1 MLILKFIII
10 IITIIVVV
18 VVDVILYLKLMN
30 YFCRDNW
37 NVHMFPRDEELIQ
50 RIGAVTALEARAAGI
65 NYTFAPCVAVSSI
78 DSVACSSF
86 NHAVPHQFF

>member
-10 IITIIVVV
+10 IITIIVV

-78 DSVACSSF
+78 DSVAFSPF
-86 NHAVPHQFF
+86 NHALPHQFF